1 MSCPTTET
9 LERLALGFLE
19 DEAPVRA
26 HVKGCAACA
35 SHLKTLAGEHA
46 ALTAAA
52 KQVQLPRIAAP
63 RRKLWKPISI
73 AAGLLIAVMLGVML
87 FSPPVDYY
95 VFRQTSD
102 PQTTARGTGHY
113 DDEAAGRP
121 AARRKEVHS
130 YAAEEHV
137 ENYSSKL
144 PVEQER
150 LAIRNRLPV
159 ARGPVSAELPPRL
172 PEPSISPAP
181 PPVAKPDPKP
191 VVTKDPAKGEPL
203 PGDRFAAPG
212 LNPAILTAKET
223 TSTFALDVDTA
234 SYTMVRRYL
243 MEGQL
248 PPPEAVRVEEFLNY
262 FRYADP
268 KPPKGAFQV
277 ILEAA
282 PSPFDA
288 DRHLLR
294 IAVQAKEISD
304 AERKDVVLTFV
315 IDVSGSMA
323 QDNRLGLVKRSLHEL
338 VNKLRATDKVGIV
351 VYGSTGRKLLDPTL
365 VRHRAQILG
374 IIDELRTEGST
385 NLESGLTIGYDLAA
399 QHYTDKAVHRV
410 IVCTD
415 GMANNGVTDP
425 ETLLRNVAG
434 KAGKG
439 LWLSVLGFGMNNVH
453 DALME
458 KLADKGNGNYAYID
472 EFKEAKKIF
481 TEKLVGMM
489 EVVAADA
496 KVQVEFDPVTVVE
509 YRQIGYENRRLANED
524 FRNDKVDAGEVG
536 ANHHVTA
543 LYEVRL
549 KAGGEGRL
557 ATVRLRYREPDT
569 KEVVESQ
576 ESLGRGQVLGGVK
589 DATSSY
595 RLAAAVA
602 QFAEVLRGS
611 KAIKL
616 ERVLEEASRASA
628 DLGRPED
635 AVEFVGLVKRA
646 IELRK

>member
-1 MSCPTTET
+1 MICPTTET

-26 HVKGCAACA
+26 HVKGCATCA
-35 SHLKTLAGEHA
+35 TRMKVLGGDHA

-52 KQVQLPRIAAP
+52 KDVRLPRIAEP
-63 RRKLWKPISI
+63 RRNLWKPLSI
-73 AAGLLIAVMLGVML
+73 AAGVLFAVMVGVIL
-87 FSPPVDYY
+87 FSPGSTRTVADMKEALESADREMAGGAMKSKYSGSYAKPA
-95 VFRQTSD
+95 D
-102 PQTTARGTGHY
+102 PLSVYEPYAVPRVPP
-113 DDEAAGRP
+113 DSAVRLDPKVALSEARP
-121 AARRKEVHS
+121 APKVVPPNSPA
-130 YAAEEHV
+130 
-137 ENYSSKL
+137 
-144 PVEQER
+144 P
-150 LAIRNRLPV
+150 PP
-159 ARGPVSAELPPRL
+159 PVSE
-172 PEPSISPAP
+172 P
-181 PPVAKPDPKP
+181 PPVAKPE
-191 VVTKDPAKGEPL
+191 PAKGEPP
-203 PGDRFAAPG
+203 PGDRFAAHV
-212 LNPAILTAKET
+212 LNPAILAAKES

-294 IAVQAKEISD
+294 IAVQAKEITD

-323 QDNRLGLVKRSLHEL
+323 QDNRLALVKRSLHEL

-351 VYGSTGRKLLDPTL
+351 VYGSTGRKLLDPTA

-415 GMANNGVTDP
+415 GMANNGITDP
-425 ETLLRNVAG
+425 ETLLGQVAA
-434 KAGKG
+434 KAKKG
-439 LWLSVLGFGMNNVH
+439 VWLSVLGFGMNNVH

-496 KVQVEFDPVTVVE
+496 KVQVEFDPATVVE

-576 ESLGRGQVLGGVK
+576 ESLGRGQVLGGIK